1 MDIQVQSPEGALAAQ
16 AKVHRR
22 LPCRGRPSKPYCIDE
37 GKVQRNVWAKEKYF
51 GQEGNA
57 WGAFAEQIKEIADQ
71 NPSYAAYYK
80 KKLVASEERVRDL
93 TKMKSFMMSDH
104 KKKTA
109 LTSTRKIAERYQL
122 ELDSVKQQLQSSEQT
137 RNRVEQRILNMELQQ
152 RRRRRPQSAGVRRN
166 SKINPIINRLQSEN
180 SELSAS
186 SSIAPADA
194 MLSELR
200 EELKEQQML
209 KGGNA
214 QSMPII
220 STTSIISE
228 TSQYEVPITFASNSL
243 KSK

>member
-1 MDIQVQSPEGALAAQ
+1 MKGKYNEMFERKKENLNKKAMRQAL
-16 AKVHRR
+16 
-22 LPCRGRPSKPYCIDE
+22 S
-37 GKVQRNVWAKEKYF
+37 RNK
-51 GQEGNA
+51 
-57 WGAFAEQIKEIADQ
+57 IKEMADQ

-80 KKLVASEERVRDL
+80 KKLVASEDRVRDL
-93 TKMKSFMMSDH
+93 TKMLKSFMMSDH

-200 EELKEQQML
+200 EELKQEH
-209 KGGNA
+209 
-214 QSMPII
+214 
-220 STTSIISE
+220 
-228 TSQYEVPITFASNSL
+228 
-243 KSK
+243 

>member
-1 MDIQVQSPEGALAAQ
+1 LQLKQKYTAVCRVAEDRANLIASMKGKYNEMFERKKNILDKKAMREAL
-16 AKVHRR
+16 
-22 LPCRGRPSKPYCIDE
+22 S
-37 GKVQRNVWAKEKYF
+37 RNK
-51 GQEGNA
+51 
-57 WGAFAEQIKEIADQ
+57 IKEIADQ

-93 TKMKSFMMSDH
+93 TKMLKSFMMSDH

-200 EELKEQQML
+200 EELKQEQKQML

-243 KSK
+243 KK

>member
-1 MDIQVQSPEGALAAQ
+1 MQLKQKYTAVCRVAEDRANLIASMKGKYNEMFERKKENLNKKSMRQAL
-16 AKVHRR
+16 
-22 LPCRGRPSKPYCIDE
+22 S
-37 GKVQRNVWAKEKYF
+37 RNK
-51 GQEGNA
+51 
-57 WGAFAEQIKEIADQ
+57 IKEMADQ

-80 KKLVASEERVRDL
+80 KKLVASEDRVRDL
-93 TKMKSFMMSDH
+93 TKMLKSFMMSDH

-137 RNRVEQRILNMELQQ
+137 RNQVEQRILNMELQHR

-200 EELKEQQML
+200 EELKEEQKQMF

-243 KSK
+243 KK

>member
-1 MDIQVQSPEGALAAQ
+1 MQLKQKYTAVCRVAEDRANLIASMKGKYNEMFERKKNILDKKAMREAL
-16 AKVHRR
+16 
-22 LPCRGRPSKPYCIDE
+22 S
-37 GKVQRNVWAKEKYF
+37 RNK
-51 GQEGNA
+51 
-57 WGAFAEQIKEIADQ
+57 IKEIADQ

-93 TKMKSFMMSDH
+93 TKMLKSFMMSDH

-200 EELKEQQML
+200 EELKEEQKQMF

-243 KSK
+243 KK

>member
-1 MDIQVQSPEGALAAQ
+1 MQLKQKYTAVCRVAEDRANLIASMKGKYNEMFERKKENLNKKAMRQAL
-16 AKVHRR
+16 
-22 LPCRGRPSKPYCIDE
+22 S
-37 GKVQRNVWAKEKYF
+37 RNK
-51 GQEGNA
+51 
-57 WGAFAEQIKEIADQ
+57 IKEIADQ
-71 NPSYAAYYK
+71 NPSYAAFYK

-93 TKMKSFMMSDH
+93 TKMLKSFMMSDH

-122 ELDSVKQQLQSSEQT
+122 ELDSVKQQLQTSEQT
-137 RNRVEQRILNMELQQ
+137 RNQVEHRILNMELQHRR
-152 RRRRRPQSAGVRRN
+152 RRRRRPQSAGVTRS
-166 SKINPIINRLQSEN
+166 SKINPIINRLQREN
-180 SELSAS
+180 SELSTS

-200 EELKEQQML
+200 EELKEEQNQMM

-243 KSK
+243 KK

>member
-1 MDIQVQSPEGALAAQ
+1 MQLKQKYTAVCRVAEDRANLIASMKGKYNEMFERKKNILDKKAMREAL
-16 AKVHRR
+16 
-22 LPCRGRPSKPYCIDE
+22 S
-37 GKVQRNVWAKEKYF
+37 RNK
-51 GQEGNA
+51 
-57 WGAFAEQIKEIADQ
+57 IKEIADQ

-93 TKMKSFMMSDH
+93 TKMLKSFMMSDH

-200 EELKEQQML
+200 EELKQEQKQML

-243 KSK
+243 KK